1 MLDHPQTP
9 TEGSEKGK
17 VARRRSRTR
26 AELLDV
32 AADKF
37 LEFGVENVSVDD
49 IIDTVGISRGTFYSL
64 FDSRDDLV
72 HQIIQPVLIQGIS
85 ALKDI
90 KEPDARERLR
100 AVLRVYVHMW
110 VENARALVL
119 AFKLNKRFMQMFEP
133 EHMMFSNLVENHLKA
148 VAEGGLLKFENDLI
162 ARRLIGRCA
171 IDVLTVLQDED
182 AFEDTFLSVME
193 DMLVRQAV
201 SHGVPSAQDYRF

>member
-1 MLDHPQTP
+1 MLDHPKTDP
-9 TEGSEKGK
+9 ESTKTGK

-26 AELLDV
+26 SELLDV

-49 IIDTVGISRGTFYSL
+49 LIDTVGISRGTFYSL
-64 FDSRDDLV
+64 FDSREDVV
-72 HQIIQPVLIQGIS
+72 HQIIQPVLNKGID

-90 KEPDARERLR
+90 KETDGRNCLR
-100 AVLRVYVHMW
+100 AVLRVYVCMW

-133 EHMMFSNLVENHLKA
+133 EHMMFSNLTEKHLKK
-148 VAEGGLLKFENDLI
+148 VAKDGILKFENDRI

-182 AFEDTFLSVME
+182 AFEDVFLAVME
-193 DMLVRQAV
+193 DMLVK
-201 SHGVPSAQDYRF
+201 